1 MYDVSMCLPVL
12 GGLICSLDP
21 RLYFKYD
28 CETAKLT
35 FIQGPPPR
43 LPQPPTTTGI
53 SGSVSGIEIIIE

>member
-28 CETAKLT
+28 CETAN
-35 FIQGPPPR
+35 
-43 LPQPPTTTGI
+43 
-53 SGSVSGIEIIIE
+53 